1 MKSLHE
7 LVIVGM
13 AEPLFDNLKLD
24 GFETTAKMKERPI
37 FLFKA
42 ALLKMAGVLD
52 FRCIQ
57 NFF

>member
-13 AEPLFDNLKLD
+13 AKSLFDNLKLD
-24 GFETTAKMKERPI
+24 RFETTAKMKERPI

-52 FRCIQ
+52 LG
-57 NFF
+57 